1 MELTI
6 TWQQVVEFLTE
17 GQSMTIT
24 SLLFLVFFAATAL
37 IHYALPRV
45 VRPYFL
51 LVVSYGFF
59 CYDPV
64 NRPLVWVLAAATL
77 VTWLCGLIIG
87 RVKVKAVRVLA
98 LLVAIGGGVGVLGLL
113 QILEPAG
120 DTLGGGLLARRE
132 NLLAPLGLSY
142 FVFAAL
148 SYTIDVF
155 KRRCRVE
162 LNPFHYAMFVSFSPR

>member
-6 TWQQVVEFLTE
+6 TWHPGRGIFDRGAVDDDHPRCC
-17 GQSMTIT
+17 S
-24 SLLFLVFFAATAL
+24 LVFFAATAL

-64 NRPLVWVLAAATL
+64 NRPLVWVLVAATL

-98 LLVAIGGGVGVLGLL
+98 LSGRHRRRGRRVGLL

-120 DTLGGGLLARRE
+120 RH
-132 NLLAPLGLSY
+132 
-142 FVFAAL
+142 AAAACWRGAK
-148 SYTIDVF
+148 T
-155 KRRCRVE
+155 CW
-162 LNPFHYAMFVSFSPR
+162 PRWA